1 MASFFFYIL
10 TLVKIGSNIYGV
22 FEITKKE
29 GRNDIMTI
37 YQKQIRMLNLNGLNE
52 FMRVYYPEYYKK
64 NKKERKEF
72 AKAFH
77 NQNCSTIYNEILTN
91 AMDRVNA
98 NEELLQKRILEIKL
112 NGEKQE
118 EIPVQEEKIFVT
130 RQEEY
135 DDFRRKKAKERDI
148 KMKEW
153 FDVKQPELIEKISKD
168 TGIEKEDIHS
178 GVLENVL
185 SKYGFAYHQANKIMS
200 KYYISE
206 ENMEKLDKLME
217 TETFTYD
224 KKYKTHNKI
233 KSNNVLTPNQKFCTN
248 HRDDIYKYIVNNY
261 KNVQDFI
268 DKEDMPFTASVFYQ
282 YRSTY
287 GKITNSNAKILK
299 EWYEKETN
307 NSKVQMVEEIEEVK
321 EPRTSHLEAI
331 REGLEE
337 NTSKCITYTIKAS
350 NKSILGNKLV
360 KEEYVE
366 ILEKVINSLLSPKDK
381 EDILFIK
388 QMMALKEEEE
398 SINTSVL
405 SLLKATKEYQEKET
419 RLNSICEEIKELAKV
434 ME

>member
-1 MASFFFYIL
+1 
-10 TLVKIGSNIYGV
+10 
-22 FEITKKE
+22 
-29 GRNDIMTI
+29 MTI
-37 YQKQIRMLNLNGLNE
+37 YQKQIRMLNLNGLND

-135 DDFRRKKAKERDI
+135 DNFRRKKAKERDI

-168 TGIEKEDIHS
+168 TGIKKEDIHS

-185 SKYGFAYHQANKIMS
+185 SKYGFAYHQANKIIS

-217 TETFTYD
+217 TETFAFDREYD
-224 KKYKTHNKI
+224 KKYSNKKSRRRRI
-233 KSNNVLTPNQKFCTN
+233 KLNDEQKFCLEN
-248 HRDDIYKYIVNNY
+248 KDEIYDCISSKY
-261 KNVQDFI
+261 KNIQQFI
-268 DKEDMPFTASVFYQ
+268 EKEKMPFTINSFYQ
-282 YRSTY
+282 YRSIY
-287 GKITNSNAKILK
+287 NKITKENAKALK
-299 EWYEKETN
+299 EWYDKETE
-307 NSKVQMVEEIEEVK
+307 NSKVQMTFQIEEVK
-321 EPRTSHLEAI
+321 EPRMSHLEPV
-331 REGLEE
+331 REVLKE